1 MRAAEA
7 ALEQARAAAP
17 GVDGLPWQDYE
28 TDLDRRV
35 EDLHSRVYRGA
46 YRDSRPDAGIYR
58 KRTEG
63 SAHSRWPR
71 IQHDALDALIV
82 WDHQHQG
89 ELRTGRRH
97 PLVFHAH

>member
-1 MRAAEA
+1 MLRAAEA

-46 YRDSRPDAGIYR
+46 YRTAVPTPAYTESGR
-58 KRTEG
+58 KAAPTRGGRASSTM
-63 SAHSRWPR
+63 RWMR
-71 IQHDALDALIV
+71 
-82 WDHQHQG
+82 
-89 ELRTGRRH
+89 
-97 PLVFHAH
+97 